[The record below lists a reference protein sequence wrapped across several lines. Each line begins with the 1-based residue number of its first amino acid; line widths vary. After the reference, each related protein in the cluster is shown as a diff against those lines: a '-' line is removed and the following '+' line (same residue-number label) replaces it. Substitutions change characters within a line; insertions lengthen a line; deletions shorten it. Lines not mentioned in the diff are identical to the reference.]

1 MLSESL
7 KRGYDTHI
15 VTASHTSRSLI
26 AAGIDGCRGGW
37 VCAGWDGEDWYLDCL
52 PSLESIVPML
62 APQATVCIDIPIGLS
77 SDGFRA
83 CDRAARQLLGKRSSS
98 VFPVPPRLALAT
110 LTYEEINLASK
121 AHCGKGVSK
130 QAFYLL
136 PKIRE
141 TEALL
146 RSPDTDDSEWLET
159 HPELCFSSFN
169 GAVPMKDNKKT
180 DAGFRE
186 RKTLLA
192 RHISTRTIDRLLQNL
207 MALVPRA
214 KCARDDMV
222 DALVCG
228 VVARLDAAERDCL
241 PPGELE
247 FDEVGLPMRICH
259 PIAPHP
265 SEINSG

>member
-1 MLSESL
+1 
-7 KRGYDTHI
+7 
-15 VTASHTSRSLI
+15 
-26 AAGIDGCRGGW
+26 
-37 VCAGWDGEDWYLDCL
+37 
-52 PSLESIVPML
+52 ML
-62 APQATVCIDIPIGLS
+62 APRATVCIDIPIGLS

-98 VFPVPPRLALAT
+98 VFPVPPRLALAP

-121 AHCGKGVSK
+121 AQCGKGVSK

-141 TEALL
+141 AEALL
-146 RSPDTDDSEWLET
+146 RSSCSDDSDWLET

-169 GAVPMKDNKKT
+169 GAMPMRDNKKT

-186 RKTLLA
+186 RKSVLA
-192 RHISTRTIDRLLQNL
+192 SHVPARTIDRLLRDL

-214 KCARDDMV
+214 RCARDDML

-228 VVARLDAAERDCL
+228 VVARLDAAGRDCL
-241 PPGELE
+241 PLGGQE
-247 FDEVGLPMRICH
+247 FDEVGLPMRICY
-259 PIAPHP
+259 PITTA
-265 SEINSG
+265 SQ

>member
-1 MLSESL
+1 
-7 KRGYDTHI
+7 
-15 VTASHTSRSLI
+15 
-26 AAGIDGCRGGW
+26 
-37 VCAGWDGEDWYLDCL
+37 
-52 PSLESIVPML
+52 VPIL

-83 CDRAARQLLGKRSSS
+83 CDQAARQLLGRRSSS
-98 VFPVPPRLALAT
+98 VFPVPPRLALAP
-110 LTYEEINLASK
+110 LSYADINLQSK

-141 TEALL
+141 AEALL
-146 RSPDTDDSEWLET
+146 RSSSSDDVEWLET

-186 RKTLLA
+186 RRAVLA
-192 RHISTRTIDRLLQNL
+192 RHIPARTIDRLLQNL
-207 MALVPRA
+207 MALVPRVR
-214 KCARDDMV
+214 CARDDMM

-228 VVARLDAAERDCL
+228 VVASLDATHRDCL
-241 PPGELE
+241 PRGKQE
-247 FDEVGLPMRICH
+247 FDEVGLPMRICY
-259 PIAPHP
+259 PLPGAL
-265 SEINSG
+265 E

>member
-1 MLSESL
+1 M
-7 KRGYDTHI
+7 
-15 VTASHTSRSLI
+15 TASHTSRSLI
-26 AAGIDGCRGGW
+26 AAGIDGCRAGW
-37 VCAGWDGEDWYLDCL
+37 VCAGWDGEGWSLDCL
-52 PSLESIVPML
+52 PTLESIVPML

-98 VFPVPPRLALAT
+98 VFPVPPRLALAP
-110 LTYEEINLASK
+110 LTYDEINLASK
-121 AHCGKGVSK
+121 AQCGKGVSK

-141 TEALL
+141 AEALL
-146 RSPDTDDSEWLET
+146 RSSCSDDSDWLET

-169 GAVPMKDNKKT
+169 GAMPMRDNKKT

-186 RKTLLA
+186 RKSVLA
-192 RHISTRTIDRLLQNL
+192 SHVPARTIDRLLRDL

-214 KCARDDMV
+214 RCARDDML

-228 VVARLDAAERDCL
+228 VVARLDAAGRDCL
-241 PPGELE
+241 PLGGQE
-247 FDEVGLPMRICH
+247 FDEVGLPMRICY
-259 PIAPHP
+259 PITTYP
-265 SEINSG
+265 SEMSSA

>member
-1 MLSESL
+1 M
-7 KRGYDTHI
+7 T
-15 VTASHTSRSLI
+15 TSYANRPLI

-37 VCAGWDGEDWYLDCL
+37 VCAGWDGEGWSLDCL
-52 PSLESIVPML
+52 PTLKSIVPML

-83 CDRAARQLLGKRSSS
+83 CDRAARQLLGRRSSS
-98 VFPVPPRLALAT
+98 VFPVPPRLALAP
-110 LTYEEINLASK
+110 LSYEEINLASK

-141 TEALL
+141 AEALL
-146 RSPDTDDSEWLET
+146 RSSSSDDVEWLET

-186 RKTLLA
+186 RKTILA
-192 RHISTRTIDRLLQNL
+192 RHIPARTMDRLLRNL
-207 MALVPRA
+207 MASVPRA
-214 KCARDDMV
+214 QCARDDMV

-228 VVARLDAAERDCL
+228 VSARLDAAGRDCL
-241 PPGELE
+241 PPGGQE
-247 FDEVGLPMRICH
+247 FDEVGLPMRICY
-259 PIAPHP
+259 PIAPA
-265 SEINSG
+265 SQ